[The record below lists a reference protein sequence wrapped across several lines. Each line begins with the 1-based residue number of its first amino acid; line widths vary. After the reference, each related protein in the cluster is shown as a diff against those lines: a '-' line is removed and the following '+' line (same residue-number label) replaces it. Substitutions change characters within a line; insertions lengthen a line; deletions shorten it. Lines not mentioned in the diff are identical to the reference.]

1 MDRERVTELLDKS
14 CANALDSW
22 HKRSKI
28 DRSRAL
34 EAMTALECKL
44 GKLEKPDYDD
54 EFTPPAYVVSY
65 QLGHV
70 YMAWQALSKLKE
82 EMSLGTRRCDS
93 LRIVDFGAGPSVG
106 RIGAALMVAEAIEEG
121 RSIDRIFVTEIDTS
135 RRMLGMGTGV
145 WRAFTQEVYRSFPN
159 TDLALAVRIVKNEQ
173 NENWERVE
181 GDDCDT
187 WLTAFHVTYESQGLH
202 EIIETLYHRIKPIA
216 GVFSCYKENL
226 EKMQEVSHF
235 PRVDEPDLGFYPP
248 HEGRPDGEVRCDTYY
263 TIDRAIHY
271 GFRHRSQRENWRP
284 FLQVKNC
291 AVLFGYD
298 IPF

>member
-1 MDRERVTELLDKS
+1 MDREKISELLDKS
-14 CANALDSW
+14 CADALDAW
-22 HKRSKI
+22 HKRRGI
-28 DRSRAL
+28 DRPRAL
-34 EAMTALECKL
+34 DAMTALECKL

-82 EMSLGTRRCDS
+82 EMNLGTRRRDS

-106 RIGAALMVAEAIEEG
+106 RIGAALMAAEAIEEG

-145 WRAFTQEVYRSFPN
+145 WRAFTQEVHRSFAD
-159 TDLALAVRIVKNEQ
+159 TALALAVTIVKDRQ
-173 NENWERVE
+173 SANWESVG

-187 WLTAFHVTYESQGLH
+187 WLTAFHVTYGSQDLH

-226 EKMQEVSHF
+226 EKMQEVNHF

-248 HEGRPDGEVRCDTYY
+248 HEGRTDGEVRCDTYY
-263 TIDRAIHY
+263 TIDRAIQY
-271 GFRHRSQRENWRP
+271 GFRHRSQREKWRP
-284 FLQVKNC
+284 FLQVKDC
-291 AVLFGYD
+291 AILFGYD
-298 IPF
+298 VSF